1 MQKYERTI
9 LNSKLS
15 PISSSVNS
23 ENVIDRKIFVYK
35 KARHVL
41 DVLSLVSAEYLAGAK
56 YMLQCFYYKI
66 FTHLYMSFPVILIGI
81 VVLILAY
88 GVFAY
93 NGFVRFV
100 NRAKE
105 AWADIDVQLK
115 RRYDLIPNLVSTV
128 KGYATH
134 ESGTF
139 EKITQAR
146 TQAMN
151 ATGVEEKGKAE
162 NMLAGTLKSLF
173 AVAESYPDLKANTN
187 FLELQRELS
196 DTENKIQA
204 SRRFYNTNVRDL
216 NIGIE
221 SFPAS
226 IIAGMFSFSKMDFF
240 VLGENESEARNPVEV
255 KF

>member
-1 MQKYERTI
+1 MNITI
-9 LNSKLS
+9 ILLLIVGAFVLWVIFSYNSFVKL
-15 PISSSVNS
+15 
-23 ENVIDRKIFVYK
+23 
-35 KARHVL
+35 
-41 DVLSLVSAEYLAGAK
+41 
-56 YMLQCFYYKI
+56 
-66 FTHLYMSFPVILIGI
+66 
-81 VVLILAY
+81 
-88 GVFAY
+88 
-93 NGFVRFV
+93 V

-115 RRYDLIPNLVSTV
+115 RRYDLIPNLVNTV